1 MNIKVA
7 LLLIGLL
14 VGGLAGYLT
23 RPEASELK
31 LGPVSVEIQGN
42 QVARDGGAS
51 LTSGQMRHIG
61 LYAAIG
67 AAIGLGFGFVAG
79 RR

>member
-14 VGGLAGYLT
+14 VGGVAGYLT
-23 RPEASELK
+23 RPEAAELK
-31 LGPVSVEIQGN
+31 LGPVSVEVQGN
-42 QVARDGGAS
+42 QVARDTGGS
-51 LTSGQMRHIG
+51 LTTGQLQHIG
-61 LYAAIG
+61 LYGVIG
-67 AAIGLGFGFVAG
+67 AAIGLGFGFVMG